1 MRPGQI
7 MRTDPQDAPAARIVP
22 NPFIRAVGESNERL
36 QKSRPWRGDARG
48 IVLPDEPVRVEI
60 RSGPRNLDSGLSGIS
75 IVFQAAVPKPVVP
88 KYTTSGVR
96 RPSEL

>member
-60 RSGPRNLDSGLSGIS
+60 DRPGHEHEGGVHGSLKLARRRHDPTQTPRSGVI
-75 IVFQAAVPKPVVP
+75 
-88 KYTTSGVR
+88 R
-96 RPSEL
+96 RGARAHI